1 MVTWGCCFLDKST
14 VKGSY
19 TVEAALILPII
30 LFIIIGL
37 MYLGF
42 YLHDKVKIQ
51 SIINDTSTR
60 GGELIQYEADLETG
74 LIDYD
79 RYQNRSLLYPYF
91 ADFSK
96 KEYEIDTYL
105 VERLKRGLFIAKID
119 SVTVSASSNKIHILV
134 NGHMDIPFR
143 EVKQLFTDNG
153 LTFSNESTME
163 IHNTVEFI
171 RIFDVFSGVAEK
183 VKFIDEI
190 LQNLQRLIGSFN

>member
-1 MVTWGCCFLDKST
+1 
-14 VKGSY
+14 
-19 TVEAALILPII
+19 
-30 LFIIIGL
+30 

-96 KEYEIDTYL
+96 KEYKIDTYL

-119 SVTVSASSNKIHILV
+119 SVTVTVSANKIHILV

>member
-1 MVTWGCCFLDKST
+1 MDKST

-37 MYLGF
+37 LYLGF

-51 SIINDTSTR
+51 SVINDASTR
-60 GGELIQYEADLETG
+60 GRELIQYEADLETG

-79 RYQNRSLLYPYF
+79 YYQNRSLLYPYF
-91 ADFSK
+91 TDFTE
-96 KEYEIDTYL
+96 KEYKINAYL
-105 VERLKRGLFIAKID
+105 VKQLNRGLFIAKVD
-119 SVTVSASSNKIHILV
+119 SVTVSASFNRIHVLV

-143 EVKQLFTDNG
+143 EVKQFFTNNG
-153 LTFSNESTME
+153 LTFSSENTME

-171 RIFDVFSGVAEK
+171 RTFDVFSGVAEK

-190 LQNLQRLIGSFN
+190 LQKLQKLIGSFK